1 MRTRGRNKALENIFE
16 NDIVSRILD
25 RVKFSLG
32 SALGVLSC
40 FGILQFADTMYAC
53 DQIGQFMK
61 VLVNK
66 FAFKSIQKDWLLW
79 GYLEIDQ

>member
-40 FGILQFADTMYAC
+40 FGILQFAEPCMHATKL
-53 DQIGQFMK
+53 GN
-61 VLVNK
+61 L
-66 FAFKSIQKDWLLW
+66 
-79 GYLEIDQ
+79 